1 MLNKQLKNPWLKLKR
16 RAPYVLKEDK
26 KIIEQFNKKA
36 KKEHKIALNALPVPF
51 QGNPFKAKI
60 IFLQLNP
67 GLDWPIGYE
76 DEKDDFVAKFDKKY
90 KNDTFKNIKHQKL
103 DFPFY
108 DLNLDYRLYG
118 GFRYWAK
125 ILSSF
130 IKTKYDYK
138 KISKNVC
145 CIEYF
150 PYHSK
155 NYKQI
160 KKTIESQKYSFYL
173 VKMALKRKA
182 KIVIMRGKKHWLKEI
197 PELEKGKYIVL
208 NSQRN
213 VVLSRKNLGKNFN
226 EIEKL
231 IK

>member
-1 MLNKQLKNPWLKLKR
+1 MKNPWLELKR
-16 RAPYVLKEDK
+16 NAPYVLKEDK

-36 KKEHKIALNALPVPF
+36 KREHKIALNALPVPF

-108 DLNLDYRLYG
+108 DLNPNYRLYG
-118 GFRYWAK
+118 GFRYWTK

-130 IKTKYDYK
+130 IKSKGDYK
-138 KISKNVC
+138 IISNNIC

-155 NYKQI
+155 KFSYGSI
-160 KKTIESQKYSFYL
+160 KLKNQDYIINLLKNI
-173 VKMALKRKA
+173 LKRKNI
-182 KIVIMRGKKHWLKEI
+182 KIILMKGEKTWLKAV
-197 PELEKGKYIVL
+197 PELKGNYISL
-208 NSQRN
+208 NSKRN

-226 EIEKL
+226 KIEKI
-231 IK
+231 IKK